1 MSGADVLDELLRS
14 GATFAAFREP
24 GGAAQAYVQHS
35 AALDLA
41 QEGEPCFVLAPFETE
56 GEKALS
62 IRPDVLLALG
72 EAHPAP
78 DGTARATAWT
88 NARLR
93 DGLDRSGYRRAVAAA
108 LALLQP
114 GTLRK
119 VVLAR
124 TVRAPLGP
132 ATAGRLFE
140 AACAAHPRALVA
152 LVATERFGTWLGA
165 TPERL
170 LVAQGGHLEVDSLA
184 GTLSIGSAPRS
195 AASWGAKER
204 EEQAVVTEE
213 IMHRLRH
220 AGATGLSIHG
230 PEVRTAGPLAHLH
243 TRITGCLN
251 TAAVLALAGELHPTP
266 AVGGIP
272 RTEAQRL
279 IAALEP
285 RKRSLYAG
293 YWGPMDGGGARLFV
307 NIRCMELSPTDA
319 LLHVGAGITAAS
331 DPDGECDE
339 VELKARTWT
348 DLIAR
353 VQRGG

>member
-1 MSGADVLDELLRS
+1 MSSAEVLDELVRS

-24 GGAAQAYVQHS
+24 GGAAQAFVQHAS
-35 AALDLA
+35 VLDPA
-41 QEGEPCFVLAPFETE
+41 QEGETCFVLATFEAQ
-56 GEKALS
+56 GEQALA
-62 IRPDVLLALG
+62 IRPDVRLALDG
-72 EAHPAP
+72 SHPAL
-78 DGTARATAWT
+78 DGIAPAPARTQPG
-88 NARLR
+88 LR
-93 DGLDRSGYRRAVAAA
+93 DGLDRYGYRQAVAAA
-108 LALLQP
+108 LELLKP

-124 TVRAPLGP
+124 TKRAPLGT

-165 TPERL
+165 SPERL
-170 LVAQGGHLEVDSLA
+170 LVAQGSLLEVDALA

-213 IMHRLRH
+213 IMQRLRH
-220 AGATGLSIHG
+220 AGATGLTMHG
-230 PEVRTAGPLAHLH
+230 PDVRFAGPLAHLH
-243 TRITGCLN
+243 TRITGSL
-251 TAAVLALAGELHPTP
+251 TAAAVLALAGELHPTP
-266 AVGGIP
+266 AVGGVP
-272 RTEAQRL
+272 RSEALRL

-307 NIRCMELSPTDA
+307 NIRSMELSPTDA

-331 DPDGECDE
+331 DPDRECDE

-348 DLIAR
+348 DLITR